1 MEKEKK
7 IYLSTKDYLVTGKN
21 FDLIL
26 NPEWQLLE
34 TIPKPDSDELGKYYE
49 SSEYISH
56 TDDRTGIFS
65 RLYQLVKNWSLRKKV
80 SIISEQN
87 GSIGSVLDIGAG
99 TGDFLKY
106 AKSKGWDIYGVEPNN
121 KASSLAFDKGVAL
134 EPNLEDFEG
143 KKFDVITLWH
153 VLEHLPDLEENISKI
168 TSMLKPNGSLIIAV
182 PNFRSYDAYYYGKY
196 WAAFDVPRHLW
207 HFSRKSINLLFSSN
221 FTIEKIEPMFFDSF
235 YVSLLSEKYKSGRA
249 FSIRAIWVG
258 FVSNLKA
265 LRSKEYSSLIYCL
278 RKLN

>member
-34 TIPKPDSDELGKYYE
+34 TIPKPDADELGKYYE

-134 EPNLEDFEG
+134 EPNLEDFEC

-207 HFSRKSINLLFSSN
+207 HFSRESINLLFSSN